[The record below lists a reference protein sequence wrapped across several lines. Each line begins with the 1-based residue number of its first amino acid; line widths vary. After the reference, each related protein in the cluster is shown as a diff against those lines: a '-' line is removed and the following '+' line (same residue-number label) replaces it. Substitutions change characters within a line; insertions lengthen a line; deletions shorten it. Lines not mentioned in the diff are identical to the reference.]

1 MNLNLFDWCI
11 VIGFLVFLLFM
22 ANYTKRF
29 VRSVADFLAANR
41 CAGRYMLA
49 VSGVM
54 SSSIG
59 IIAWFEMYYKGGF
72 SAVWWAMLMLP
83 VPIIIGLSGW
93 LIYRYRQTRVM
104 TLAQFFEIRY
114 SRRFRIF
121 TGIVGFTSGV
131 INFGIFPAIGT
142 RCLIYFMGIPEHF
155 SVLGVSISAYP
166 SLMAILLSV
175 SLYFTFTGGQI
186 AIMITDFLQGVF
198 CNIVFILI
206 IISMAIKFNW
216 LQVSESLAQAP
227 VNASLI
233 NPFHASD
240 VPDFNMWYFIIGMVS
255 AFYNYMSWQ
264 GSSGFNCA
272 AINAHEQKMG
282 RALGNLRDVT
292 STFFYLL
299 IPICA
304 YAVMTHPDFSLQA
317 QHVKNI
323 LSGIQSETMKGQ
335 AVVPVAAATFLG
347 HGLLGCMCTV
357 IMAAFIGTHTA
368 YMHSWGSIL
377 VQDVILPFRKTPITP
392 KQHLVFLRIAI
403 VAVTFFVF
411 IWSYLFKQ
419 NESIFMYFAIT
430 GAVYLGGAG
439 AVIIGGLYWK
449 RGTTTAAWWAMIIG
463 SILAVSGILVRQFN
477 PGFPI
482 NSQWIYLI
490 TMATSCGLYIGISLL
505 GPKSEFNIDCM
516 LHRGE
521 YADGESEIQDTST
534 WLTKLG
540 ITKQLSLQDKL
551 TYILCIG
558 WTVLCFGIFA
568 IGTIYNTFFN
578 KNVSDASWLAFWRIW
593 VIFSC
598 LIGVLVT
605 IWLTAGGIKDMIL
618 MFKRLSALDRDYTD
632 DGTVIKKVT
641 ADNSKQQ

>member
-1 MNLNLFDWCI
+1 MNLNIFDWCI
-11 VIGFLVFLLFM
+11 IVGFLVLLMFM
-22 ANYTKRF
+22 ANYTRRF

-49 VSGVM
+49 VSGGM

-72 SAVWWAMLMLP
+72 TAVWWAMLMLP

-104 TLAQFFEIRY
+104 TLAQFFEVRY
-114 SRRFRIF
+114 SKRFRIF

-142 RCLIYFMGIPEHF
+142 RCLIYFMGMPENITILGLSIPT
-155 SVLGVSISAYP
+155 YP
-166 SLMAILLSV
+166 AMMAILLSV
-175 SLYFTFTGGQI
+175 SLYFTFAGGQI

-206 IISMAIKFNW
+206 IAFLAVKFNW
-216 LQVSESLAQAP
+216 LQLSQSLVQAP
-227 VNASLI
+227 ADASLI
-233 NPFHASD
+233 NPFHASN

-299 IPICA
+299 IPVCA
-304 YAVMTHPDFSLQA
+304 YAVMTHPDFNLQA
-317 QHVKNI
+317 QHVRNI
-323 LSGIQSETMKGQ
+323 LSGIPSQTIRGQ

-357 IMAAFIGTHTA
+357 IITAFIGTHTA

-377 VQDVILPFRKTPITP
+377 VQDVILPFRKAPFTP
-392 KQHLVFLRIAI
+392 KQHLNILRAAI
-403 VAVTFFVF
+403 LGVTIFVF
-411 IWSYLFKQ
+411 MWSCLFKQ

-449 RGTTTAAWWAMIIG
+449 RGTTIAAWWAMIIG
-463 SILAVSGILVRQFN
+463 SVLAVSGILVRQFN
-477 PGFPI
+477 PDFPI

-490 TMATSCGLYIGISLL
+490 TMVTSCALYIVISLL
-505 GPKSEFNIDCM
+505 GPKSDFNIDKM
-516 LHRGE
+516 LHRRE
-521 YADGESEIQDTST
+521 YADSQSEIQDTST

-540 ITKQLSLQDKL
+540 ISKQLSLQDKM

-558 WTVLCFGIFA
+558 WTVLCFGVFIV
-568 IGTIYNTFFN
+568 GTIYNAFFN
-578 KNVSDASWLAFWRIW
+578 KNVSDESWLRFWHIW
-593 VIFSC
+593 VGASC

-605 IWLTAGGIKDMIL
+605 IWLTSGGIKDMIL
-618 MFKRLSALDRDYTD
+618 MFKRLSALDRNYSD
-632 DGTVIKKVT
+632 DGTVINKDASDDSKK
-641 ADNSKQQ
+641 

>member
-1 MNLNLFDWCI
+1 MNLNVLDWCI
-11 VIGFLVFLLFM
+11 VVGFLAFLLFM

-29 VRSVADFLAANR
+29 IKSVADFLAANR

-49 VSGVM
+49 VSAVM

-121 TGIVGFTSGV
+121 TGIVGFISGV

-142 RCLIYFMGIPEHF
+142 RCLIYFMGLPEYF
-155 SVLGVSISAYP
+155 SVFGISVSTYP
-166 SLMAILLSV
+166 SLMAMLLSV

-186 AIMITDFLQGVF
+186 AIMVTDFLQGVF

-206 IISMAIKFNW
+206 IGFLVVKFNW
-216 LQVSESLAQAP
+216 LQISESLAQAP
-227 VNASLI
+227 ANASLI
-233 NPFHASD
+233 NPFRAGN

-299 IPICA
+299 IPVCA
-304 YAVMTHPDFSLQA
+304 YAVMTHPDFSVQA
-317 QHVKNI
+317 QHAKNI
-323 LSGIQSETMKGQ
+323 LNGIQSETIKGQ
-335 AVVPVAAATFLG
+335 AIVPVAAATFLC

-357 IMAAFIGTHTA
+357 IMTAFIGTHTA

-377 VQDVILPFRKTPITP
+377 VQDVILPFHKKPMDS
-392 KQHLVFLRIAI
+392 KQHLFILRIAI
-403 VAVTFFVF
+403 VAVTIFVF
-411 IWSYLFKQ
+411 TWSCLFKQ

-439 AVIIGGLYWK
+439 AVTPYGRKAGCSRHELRWG
-449 RGTTTAAWWAMIIG
+449 RRRAP
-463 SILAVSGILVRQFN
+463 L
-477 PGFPI
+477 P
-482 NSQWIYLI
+482 
-490 TMATSCGLYIGISLL
+490 IGI
-505 GPKSEFNIDCM
+505 PCVRPHAVVE
-516 LHRGE
+516 
-521 YADGESEIQDTST
+521 
-534 WLTKLG
+534 
-540 ITKQLSLQDKL
+540 
-551 TYILCIG
+551 
-558 WTVLCFGIFA
+558 
-568 IGTIYNTFFN
+568 
-578 KNVSDASWLAFWRIW
+578 
-593 VIFSC
+593 
-598 LIGVLVT
+598 
-605 IWLTAGGIKDMIL
+605 
-618 MFKRLSALDRDYTD
+618 
-632 DGTVIKKVT
+632 
-641 ADNSKQQ
+641 